1 MDYER
6 PEVRDFGNIAQH
18 TYLQG
23 DDDIYCGAS
32 ANICD
37 AVDSTVDS

>member
-1 MDYER
+1 MNYER

-23 DDDIYCGAS
+23 DDDIIYCGAS

-37 AVDSTVDS
+37 AIDAT